1 MKDWKENRF
10 KLKTIMSTVYKIKT
24 IKLDPLWFLSWRN
37 ERIFGIPVG
46 LGFIIIMIKSNKIN
60 VLRPCLHFVWKDVQF
75 LFVMHTKNSKKQ
87 KFQKLWIDENERF
100 LHFLS
105 GWISKTNGF
114 QSNAVIGHC
123 YFVTKH
129 VCKLKWQEYSWE
141 CGWHC

>member
-10 KLKTIMSTVYKIKT
+10 KLKTIMSTVCKIKT
-24 IKLDPLWFLSWRN
+24 IKLDTWWFLSWRN

-46 LGFIIIMIKSNKIN
+46 VGFIIIMIKSNKIN
-60 VLRPCLHFVWKDVQF
+60 VLRPCLHFVRKDVQF

-87 KFQKLWIDENERF
+87 KFQKLWVDENERF

-105 GWISKTNGF
+105 GWISKT
-114 QSNAVIGHC
+114 NAVIGHC